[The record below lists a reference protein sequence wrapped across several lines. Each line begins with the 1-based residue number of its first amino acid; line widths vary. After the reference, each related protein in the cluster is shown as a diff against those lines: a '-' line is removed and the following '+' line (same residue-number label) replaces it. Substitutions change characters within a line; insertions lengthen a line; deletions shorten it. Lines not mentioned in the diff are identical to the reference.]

1 VTVRR
6 LFSTLALLPV
16 GLVLAA
22 SIAAAASQGY
32 PVAGVVLDSI
42 SGQPLPGILVSLA
55 PDKGGTSLDGRT
67 SSNGQFSFPSVGPGK
82 YILSASGQGYRAQGL
97 NQHDNYFTG
106 ISVKANL
113 DARNIVFRLQPDA
126 SIRGQVI
133 DDQNEPVRNATA
145 QLFRMDEVDGIRRP
159 VAVTNAGTNDQ
170 GYYHFPHLDP
180 GTYYVAISGRPWYA
194 QSMPQSARQSQ
205 RQLDPETAARV
216 QQEAAELDVAY
227 PLTFYP
233 DADDSAQA
241 SAITLHAGERFT
253 ADVTLRAVPA
263 AHLKISGDRPQ
274 QGPPPSIM
282 QRIFDGLQ
290 IPVFASQG
298 YGFGQSGYEFAGLAP
313 GHYEVEIPGSA
324 SENSGGK
331 AGWFRDVDVYG
342 DMEISASDS
351 PAMATVTGL
360 VTYQGAPAPRGTAY
374 FELRNEE
381 TGDRWTSQVSDKGLF
396 GLKENELRPGTYQA
410 VLYGERDWTIT
421 RIVAQ
426 NAKAQGSEISLAPG
440 AAAKVV
446 CTATRVSASVTG
458 TVLQDDQPSPGAMVL
473 LVPDDDLRDKQR
485 YRRDESDSDGT
496 FTLQQVVP
504 GHYTAVAIQ
513 NGWNLDWG
521 NPDVLRPYLAKGE
534 KVTVTTEKGANL
546 KLQVQ

>member
-1 VTVRR
+1 M
-6 LFSTLALLPV
+6 
-16 GLVLAA
+16 GLVLA
-22 SIAAAASQGY
+22 SSVAAMASQGY

-42 SGQPLPGILVSLA
+42 TGQPLPGILVSLTS
-55 PDKGGTSLDGRT
+55 DKGGPPLDGRT
-67 SSNGQFSFPSVGPGK
+67 SSNGQFSFPSVAPGK

-97 NQHDNYFTG
+97 NQHGNYFTG
-106 ISVKANL
+106 IAVGADL

-145 QLFRMDEVDGIRRP
+145 QLFKMDEVAGIRRP
-159 VAVTNAGTNDQ
+159 VAISNAGSNDQ

-194 QSMPQSARQSQ
+194 QSVPQSARQSQ
-205 RQLDPETAARV
+205 GQLDPDTAARV
-216 QQEAAELDVAY
+216 HQEAAELDVAY

-233 DADDSAQA
+233 DADDSSQA
-241 SAITLHAGERFT
+241 SPITLHAGERFT
-253 ADVTLRAVPA
+253 ADVILRAVPA

-298 YGFGQSGYEFAGLAP
+298 YGFGQGVYEFAGLAP

-324 SENSGGK
+324 SESSGGK

-360 VTYQGAPAPRGTAY
+360 VTYQGAAPRGTAY

-381 TGDRWTSQVSDKGLF
+381 TSDRWTSKVSDKGLF
-396 GLKENELRPGTYQA
+396 GLKENEVRPGTYQA
-410 VLYGERDWTIT
+410 VLYGAQDWIIT
-421 RIVAQ
+421 RIIAQ
-426 NAKAQGSEISLAPG
+426 NAKVLGSEITLAPG
-440 AAAKVV
+440 ASARVV
-446 CTATRVSASVTG
+446 CTATRVSASVSG
-458 TVLQDDQPSPGAMVL
+458 TVLQNDKPSPGAMVL

-496 FTLQQVVP
+496 FTLRQVVP
-504 GHYTAVAIQ
+504 GQYTAVAIK
-513 NGWNLDWG
+513 NGWDLDWG

-534 KVTVTTEKGANL
+534 NVIVKADKSANL